1 MRGRRLVRGPVDVGT
16 RFAVRLGPWL
26 RFLVR
31 ARAYRYLGEA
41 ELRAQRRSDTVFIM
55 GSGASLNEITADD
68 WAAISE
74 HDTFGFNWF
83 VHQHFVRCDFHL
95 IRGIPD
101 TDLDSAVWRP
111 QLEEYF
117 RLIRVNPCFAQ
128 TVFLVHGGFRAINGN
143 RALGLRLLPSGSA
156 VFRWRSSFRGGAL
169 PSRSFRR
176 GLVHGKST
184 LQECIN
190 AAFLLGWRRIVLTG
204 VDLYDRRY
212 FWLESDETRS
222 VDIARLET
230 SASIHS
236 RATSGMVEDL
246 GAWRQWLAGE
256 GCELLVWN
264 PKSLLASA
272 LPVFARTEVHDRD
285 QSAL

>member
-1 MRGRRLVRGPVDVGT
+1 MRGSRAVCGPVAAI
-16 RFAVRLGPWL
+16 RRSAVRLGPWL
-26 RFLVR
+26 RFLAR
-31 ARAYRYLGEA
+31 GRAYHYLGEA
-41 ELRAQRRSDTVFIM
+41 ELRSHRRSDTVFIM
-55 GSGASLNEITADD
+55 GSGASLNEITADE
-68 WAAISE
+68 WLAISE

-83 VHQHFVRCDFHL
+83 VHQHFVRCDFQL

-101 TDLDSAVWRP
+101 TDLDPAVWRP

-117 RLIRVNPCFAQ
+117 GLIRVNPCFAQ

-143 RALGLRLLPSGSA
+143 RALGYRLLPSGSA
-156 VFRWRSSFRGGAL
+156 VFRWRSNVRDAL

-176 GLVHGKST
+176 GLVHGQST

-212 FWLESDETRS
+212 FWLKPEEARS
-222 VDIARLET
+222 IDIARHTT
-230 SASIHS
+230 SSSPHS
-236 RATSGMVEDL
+236 RATSGMVEEL
-246 GAWRQWLAGE
+246 GVWRHWLAGE

-264 PKSLLASA
+264 ARSLLASA
-272 LPVFARTEVHDRD
+272 LPVFARAEVKDRERN
-285 QSAL
+285 AP